1 MIIDYDAKK
10 VFNQSVQIDDPG
22 NVALS
27 CETTDGNYYF
37 ILTKAVM
44 GKLNILS
51 FGPVMP
57 DLPELLDSYTCLFR
71 QMPYNQKKVESELTK
86 FINDP
91 KKEIMSVM
99 TMQLQDVYTF
109 LPDIKIYWENL

>member
-1 MIIDYDAKK
+1 
-10 VFNQSVQIDDPG
+10 
-22 NVALS
+22 
-27 CETTDGNYYF
+27 
-37 ILTKAVM
+37 
-44 GKLNILS
+44 
-51 FGPVMP
+51 
-57 DLPELLDSYTCLFR
+57 
-71 QMPYNQKKVESELTK
+71 MPYNQKKVESELTK